1 MLFTDIEGST
11 SLVDSYPDIYDQM
24 LLRHNELLRNAI
36 HSYGGEEINVVGDSV
51 FALFPASAQGVQAA
65 IDAQFALT
73 KEEWDRGCK
82 PSVRMGLHSGKV
94 RRRNTDVTGIEVHRA
109 ARIVS
114 VAHGG
119 QIVISN
125 VVREEIAEVPI
136 GADVEIRDLGFHRL
150 KDLRYPEA
158 LFDLVIPGLQRDFA
172 PISSI
177 GANRSNLPSDVA
189 VLYGR
194 GSELE
199 RLNRIIADKQRRII
213 TLTGAGGVGKTSLA
227 IHAGRSALGSFSRGV
242 FLVQLRE
249 IDNPEL
255 IGSEIC
261 KAVGLQEVP
270 GISAIETACNS
281 LGGAEVLLILDTFE
295 HLVEGAP
302 VINTILRRCPAVTIV
317 TTSREPLKLRS
328 ETEFVVPPLTTP
340 DEEAGFD
347 QIRESPSVQLFE
359 NFVHRD
365 RPDFGMGKDAAGSIS
380 RICRRLD
387 GLPLALELA
396 ASHVGVL
403 SLSELEDRLQTRTQD
418 LRNKTRD
425 IDPRHRTLRLMIGWS
440 DHLLTES
447 QRRVFH
453 ASAVFN
459 GGFDLR
465 AVESLFDGDADVVDH
480 VEALLDKSLLFRTTA
495 LGRPRLNMLETVR
508 EFALDNLRGSGEYE
522 AVRSRHADHFTGRVL
537 SAAPNVMRFNQ
548 RDFVEHLVQESGNI
562 RVALEWRMKQPSA
575 LESAKLIEA
584 LRWLWI
590 SRGQFSEA
598 RTWSDK
604 ALEHARTTGEQEPL
618 AGILNSAALIR
629 YMSGDPE
636 TAREYGV
643 ESHRIYSELG
653 NKAGIANAG
662 VIAGIARATAGD
674 PEAGGMLIVE
684 SLELARSI
692 GDDYGTVLA
701 LIAIGEGTRA
711 EGDEP
716 AAEAHYH
723 DALKLLDK
731 LGDTYWP
738 GHLLQNL
745 AHFRLHSGDWRNAA
759 GLAGQALAIGERY
772 DYPMVVNLAVAAIS
786 GVLAAKEEWD
796 SAAEII
802 GAVEGRLARLGV
814 RFEPTDDADFQK
826 IVSAGRKAL
835 GSKRFTREREKGARR
850 QWDEI
855 LVSCRAAVAGQRGIS
870 GQNPEVAGRGG
881 LKVGPDSPA
890 QSGRARRPPRPAAPS
905 DGA

>member
-11 SLVDSYPDIYDQM
+11 NLVDSYPDLYDQM
-24 LLRHNELLRNAI
+24 LLRHNELLRSAI
-36 HSYGGEEINVVGDSV
+36 HSYGGEEINVAGDSV

-73 KEEWDRGCK
+73 KEEWAQGCK
-82 PSVRMGLHSGKV
+82 PLVRMGLHSGKV
-94 RRRNTDVTGIEVHRA
+94 RRYDAAITGIEVHRA
-109 ARIVS
+109 ARIAS

-125 VVREEIAEVPI
+125 VVRDEIAEDPI
-136 GADVEIRDLGFHRL
+136 GPNVEIRDLGFHRL

-158 LFDLVIPGLQRDFA
+158 LFDLVIPGLKSDFA
-172 PISSI
+172 PLSSI
-177 GANRSNLPSDVA
+177 GTNRTNLPSDVS

-194 GSELE
+194 TSELA
-199 RLNRIIADKQRRII
+199 RLNRIIANKQSRIV

-227 IHAGRSALGSFSRGV
+227 IHAGRSALSSFSRGV
-242 FLVQLRE
+242 FFVQLEE
-249 IDNPEL
+249 IDNPDL
-255 IGSEIC
+255 IASEIC

-270 GISAIETACNS
+270 GISAVETVCNS
-281 LGGAEVLLILDTFE
+281 LGGAEALLILDTFE
-295 HLVEGAP
+295 HLVQGAP
-302 VINTILRRCPAVTIV
+302 IINTILRRCPAVTIV
-317 TTSREPLKLRS
+317 ATSREPLKLRS
-328 ETEFVVPPLTTP
+328 ETEFVVPPLTPP
-340 DEEAGFD
+340 DEGANVD
-347 QIRESPSVQLFE
+347 QIRENPSVQLFE
-359 NFVHRD
+359 NFVHRE
-365 RPDFGMGKDAAGSIS
+365 RPDYRLGNDTLALIS

-396 ASHVGVL
+396 ASHVGLL
-403 SLSELEDRLQTRTQD
+403 SVAELEDRLQTRMQD
-418 LRNKTRD
+418 LPSKARD

-447 QRRVFH
+447 QRGVFY

-465 AVESLFDGDADVVDH
+465 AVESLFEGDVEVVDQ

-495 LGRPRLNMLETVR
+495 LGRPRLNMLDTVR
-508 EFALDNLRGSGEYE
+508 DFALDKLRESGDYE
-522 AVRSRHADHFTGRVL
+522 TMRIRQADHFTELVL

-548 RDFVEHLVQESGNI
+548 RDFVEDLMQESGNI
-562 RVALEWRMKQPSA
+562 RMALAWRMKQSNA
-575 LESAKLIEA
+575 LESVKLIEA
-584 LRWLWI
+584 LRWFWI

-604 ALEHARTTGEQEPL
+604 ALKHARTTGEPEPL
-618 AGILNSAALIR
+618 ARILNSAALIQ

-643 ESHRIYSELG
+643 ESYRIYSELG
-653 NKAGIANAG
+653 NKAGIAGAG
-662 VIAGIARATAGD
+662 IIAGIAKATAGD
-674 PEAGGMLIVE
+674 PEAGGMLIGE
-684 SLELARSI
+684 SLELSRLI
-692 GDDYGTVLA
+692 GDDYGTALA

-711 EGDEP
+711 EGDET

-759 GLAGQALAIGERY
+759 VLAGQALAIGERY
-772 DYPMVVNLAVAAIS
+772 DYPMVVNLAIAAIS
-786 GVLAAKEEWD
+786 GVLAAKGDWD
-796 SAAEII
+796 GAAEII
-802 GAVEGRLARLGV
+802 GAVNGRLARLGV

-826 IVSAGRKAL
+826 IVSAVRKIL
-835 GSKRFTREREKGARR
+835 GNKRFTRSTDNGARR
-850 QWDEI
+850 HWDEI
-855 LVSCRAAVAGQRGIS
+855 LSSCRAAVAS
-870 GQNPEVAGRGG
+870 
-881 LKVGPDSPA
+881 
-890 QSGRARRPPRPAAPS
+890 
-905 DGA
+905 

>member
-1 MLFTDIEGST
+1 MAAQIDSRTESSGDRVCMLFTDIEGST
-11 SLVDSYPDIYDQM
+11 SLVESYPDIYDRI

-36 HSYGGEEINVVGDSV
+36 HSYGGEEINAAGDAV
-51 FALFPASAQGVQAA
+51 FALFPASTQGVQAA
-65 IDAQFALT
+65 IDAQYALT
-73 KEEWDRGCK
+73 KEDWTRGCK
-82 PSVRMGLHSGKV
+82 PRVRMGLHSGKV
-94 RRRNTDVTGIEVHRA
+94 RRHSTDVIGIEVHRA
-109 ARIVS
+109 ARIAS

-119 QIVISN
+119 QIVISS
-125 VVREEIAEVPI
+125 VVREEIAKGSI
-136 GADVEIRDLGFHRL
+136 GTDVEIRDLGFHRL

-158 LFDLVIPGLQRDFA
+158 LFDLVIPGLQSDFA

-177 GANRSNLPSDVA
+177 GANRTNLPSDVS

-194 GSELE
+194 GSEMA
-199 RLNRIIADKQRRII
+199 RLHRLIADKQRRII

-227 IHAGRSALGSFSRGV
+227 IHAGRSTLSSFSRGV

-249 IDNPEL
+249 IDDPEL

-261 KAVGLQEVP
+261 KAVRLQEVP
-270 GISAIETACNS
+270 GVSAIETVCNS
-281 LGGAEVLLILDTFE
+281 LGDAEVLLILDTFE

-302 VINTILRRCPAVTIV
+302 VINTILRGCPAVTIV

-328 ETEFVVPPLTTP
+328 ETEFVVPPLPTP

-347 QIRESPSVQLFE
+347 RIRENPAVQLFE
-359 NFVHRD
+359 NFVHRE
-365 RPDFGMGKDAAGSIS
+365 RPDIGLGNDTADLIS

-403 SLSELEDRLQTRTQD
+403 SLFELEDRLQTRSQD
-418 LRNKTRD
+418 LRNKARD
-425 IDPRHRTLRLMIGWS
+425 IDPRHRTLRLTVEWS

-459 GGFDLR
+459 GGFDLH
-465 AVESLFDGDADVVDH
+465 AVESLFKDNADVVDH
-480 VEALLDKSLLFRTTA
+480 VEALLDKSLLFRTTE
-495 LGRPRLNMLETVR
+495 LGRPRLDMLDTVR
-508 EFALDNLRGSGEYE
+508 EFALEKLRGSGEYE
-522 AVRSRHADHFTGRVL
+522 AMRSHHANHFANLVL
-537 SAAPNVMRFNQ
+537 SAAPNAVRFNQ

-562 RVALEWRMKQPSA
+562 RGALEWLTRQPSA
-575 LESAKLIEA
+575 RESAKLIEA

-604 ALEHARTTGEQEPL
+604 ALEHARATGEPEPL
-618 AGILNSAALIR
+618 ADILNSTALIR

-643 ESHRIYSELG
+643 ESHRIYSELE
-653 NKAGIANAG
+653 NKAGVASAG
-662 VIAGIARATAGD
+662 IIAGIGKATTGD
-674 PEAGGMLIVE
+674 PEGGGMLIAE
-684 SLELARSI
+684 SLELSRFI
-692 GDDYGTVLA
+692 GDDHGTVLA
-701 LIAIGEGTRA
+701 LIAIGEGARA

-723 DALKLLDK
+723 DALQLLDK

-745 AHFRLHSGDWRNAA
+745 AHFRLHSGDWRDAA
-759 GLAGQALAIGERY
+759 KFASQALAIGERY
-772 DYPMVVNLAVAAIS
+772 DYPMVVSLAIAAIS
-786 GVLAAKEEWD
+786 GVLAAKEDWNG
-796 SAAEII
+796 AAGII
-802 GAVEGRLARLGV
+802 GAVKGRLARLGV

-826 IVSAGRKAL
+826 IVLAVRTAL
-835 GSKRFTREREKGARR
+835 GGKRFSRESEKGARR
-850 QWDEI
+850 QWDDI
-855 LVSCRAAVAGQRGIS
+855 LVSCRAAV
-870 GQNPEVAGRGG
+870 
-881 LKVGPDSPA
+881 VG
-890 QSGRARRPPRPAAPS
+890 
-905 DGA
+905 

>member
-1 MLFTDIEGST
+1 MAPQIEIRPQPSRESVCMLFTDIEGST
-11 SLVDSYPDIYDQM
+11 NLVDSFPDLYDHM

-36 HSYGGEEINVVGDSV
+36 HSYGGEEINVAGDSV

-73 KEEWDRGCK
+73 KEEWAQGCK
-82 PSVRMGLHSGKV
+82 PLVRMGLHSGKV
-94 RRRNTDVTGIEVHRA
+94 RRHDTAITGIEVHRA
-109 ARIVS
+109 ARIAS

-125 VVREEIAEVPI
+125 VVRDEIAQGPI
-136 GADVEIRDLGFHRL
+136 GENVEIRDLGFHHL

-158 LFDLVIPGLQRDFA
+158 LFDLVIPGLQSDFA
-172 PISSI
+172 PVSSI
-177 GANRSNLPSDVA
+177 GANRSNLTSDVS

-194 GSELE
+194 RSELA
-199 RLNRIIADKQRRII
+199 RLNRILADKQSRIV

-227 IHAGRSALGSFSRGV
+227 IHAGRSALSLFSRGV
-242 FLVQLRE
+242 FFVQLSE
-249 IDNPEL
+249 IDNPDL
-255 IGSEIC
+255 IASEIC

-270 GISAIETACNS
+270 GVSAIETVCNS
-281 LGGAEVLLILDTFE
+281 LGAAEVLLILDTFE

-328 ETEFVVPPLTTP
+328 ESEFVVPPLSP
-340 DEEAGFD
+340 PEEGASLD
-347 QIRESPSVQLFE
+347 QIRENPSVQLFE
-359 NFVHRD
+359 NFVR
-365 RPDFGMGKDAAGSIS
+365 REQPDFRLENDTLGSIS

-396 ASHVGVL
+396 ASHVGLL
-403 SLSELEDRLQTRTQD
+403 SVAELEERLQTRMQD
-418 LRNKTRD
+418 LRSKARD

-447 QRRVFH
+447 QRRVFY

-465 AVESLFDGDADVVDH
+465 AIESLFDADVVDH

-495 LGRPRLNMLETVR
+495 LGHPRLNMLDTVR
-508 EFALDNLRGSGEYE
+508 DFALDKLREAGAYE
-522 AVRSRHADHFTGRVL
+522 TMRLRQADHFTDLVL

-548 RDFVEHLVQESGNI
+548 RDFVEHLMQESGNI
-562 RVALEWRMKQPSA
+562 RVALEWRIRQSSA
-575 LESAKLIEA
+575 VQSAKLIEA

-590 SRGQFSEA
+590 SRGQFSEG
-598 RTWSDK
+598 RTWSDR
-604 ALEHARTTGEQEPL
+604 ALEHARTTGEPEPL
-618 AGILNSAALIR
+618 ARILNSAALIQ

-643 ESHRIYSELG
+643 ESHRIHCELG
-653 NKAGIANAG
+653 NKAGIASAG
-662 VIAGIARATAGD
+662 IVAGIAKATAGE
-674 PEAGGMLIVE
+674 PEAGGMLIAQ
-684 SLELARSI
+684 SLELSRLI
-692 GDDYGTVLA
+692 GDDYGTALA

-711 EGDEP
+711 QGDEV
-716 AAEAHYH
+716 AAEAHYR

-759 GLAGQALAIGERY
+759 ALACQALAIGERY
-772 DYPMVVNLAVAAIS
+772 DYPMVVNLAIAAIS
-786 GVLAAKEEWD
+786 GVLAAKGD
-796 SAAEII
+796 RDGAAEII
-802 GAVEGRLARLGV
+802 GAVNGRLARLGV

-826 IVSAGRKAL
+826 IVSAVRLAL
-835 GSKRFTREREKGARR
+835 GNKRFTRVSEKGAKR

-855 LVSCRAAVAGQRGIS
+855 VLSCRAAVAS
-870 GQNPEVAGRGG
+870 
-881 LKVGPDSPA
+881 
-890 QSGRARRPPRPAAPS
+890 
-905 DGA
+905 

>member
-1 MLFTDIEGST
+1 MAPQIESRPQSTGDSVCMLFTDIEGST
-11 SLVDSYPDIYDQM
+11 NLVDSYPDLYDQM

-36 HSYGGEEINVVGDSV
+36 QSYGGEEINVVGDSV

-73 KEEWDRGCK
+73 NEEWTQGCK
-82 PSVRMGLHSGKV
+82 PLVRMGLHSGKV
-94 RRRNTDVTGIEVHRA
+94 RRHETAVTGIEVHRA
-109 ARIVS
+109 ARIAS

-125 VVREEIAEVPI
+125 VVRDEIAGGPI
-136 GADVEIRDLGFHRL
+136 AANVKIRDLGFHRL

-158 LFDLVIPGLQRDFA
+158 LFDLVIPGLQSDFA

-177 GANRSNLPSDVA
+177 GANRTNLPSDVPI
-189 VLYGR
+189 LYGR
-194 GSELE
+194 RSEMA
-199 RLNRIIADKQRRII
+199 RLNRILADKQSRVV

-227 IHAGRSALGSFSRGV
+227 IHAGRSALSFFSRGV
-242 FLVQLRE
+242 FFVQLRE
-249 IDNPEL
+249 IDNPDL

-270 GISAIETACNS
+270 GISAIETVCNS

-302 VINTILRRCPAVTIV
+302 DINTILTRCPAVTVVI
-317 TTSREPLKLRS
+317 TSREPLKLRS
-328 ETEFVVPPLTTP
+328 ETEFVVPPLTPP
-340 DEEAGFD
+340 DESASFD
-347 QIRESPSVQLFE
+347 EIRENPSVQLFE
-359 NFVHRD
+359 NFVRRE
-365 RPDFGMGKDAAGSIS
+365 RPDFRLTNDTLASIS

-396 ASHVGVL
+396 ASHVGLLTVA
-403 SLSELEDRLQTRTQD
+403 ELEDRLETRMQD
-418 LRNKTRD
+418 LRSRARD

-447 QRRVFH
+447 QRRVFY

-465 AVESLFDGDADVVDH
+465 AIESLFKDDADVFDH
-480 VEALLDKSLLFRTTA
+480 VEALLDKNLLFKTTA
-495 LGRPRLNMLETVR
+495 LGHPRLNMLDTVR
-508 EFALDNLRGSGEYE
+508 DFALDKLQKTGEYE
-522 AVRSRHADHFTGRVL
+522 SMRIRQADYFTDLVL
-537 SAAPNVMRFNQ
+537 SAAPNVTRFNQ
-548 RDFVEHLVQESGNI
+548 RDFVEHMMQESGNI
-562 RVALEWRMKQPSA
+562 RVALEWRMRQTSA
-575 LESAKLIEA
+575 LQSAKLVEA
-584 LRWLWI
+584 LTWLWI

-604 ALEHARTTGEQEPL
+604 ALEHARDTREPEPL
-618 AGILNSAALIR
+618 ARILNSAALIQ

-636 TAREYGV
+636 TARDYGV
-643 ESHRIYSELG
+643 ESHRIFCELG

-662 VIAGIARATAGD
+662 IIAGVAKATSGD
-674 PEAGGMLIVE
+674 PEAGGMLITQ
-684 SLELARSI
+684 SLELSRLI
-692 GDDYGTVLA
+692 GDDYGTALA

-716 AAEAHYH
+716 AAEAYYL

-759 GLAGQALAIGERY
+759 ALAGQALAIGERY
-772 DYPMVVNLAVAAIS
+772 DYPMVVNLAIAAIS
-786 GVLAAKEEWD
+786 GVLAAKKDWQG
-796 SAAEII
+796 AAEII
-802 GAVEGRLARLGV
+802 GAVDGRLARIGV

-826 IVSAGRKAL
+826 IVSAVRRAL
-835 GSKRFTREREKGARR
+835 GNKRFTRKTDDGARR
-850 QWDEI
+850 HWDEI
-855 LVSCRAAVAGQRGIS
+855 LSSCRAAVAS
-870 GQNPEVAGRGG
+870 
-881 LKVGPDSPA
+881 
-890 QSGRARRPPRPAAPS
+890 
-905 DGA
+905 

>member
-1 MLFTDIEGST
+1 MATQIESRRQPTDDSVCMLFTDIEGST
-11 SLVDSYPDIYDQM
+11 NLVDSYPDLYDEM

-36 HSYGGEEINVVGDSV
+36 YSYGGEEINVVGDSV

-65 IDAQFALT
+65 IDAQYALT
-73 KEEWDRGCK
+73 KEEWAQGCK
-82 PSVRMGLHSGKV
+82 PLVRMGLHSGKV
-94 RRRNTDVTGIEVHRA
+94 RRHDTAITGIEVHRA
-109 ARIVS
+109 ARIAS

-125 VVREEIAEVPI
+125 VVRDAIAEGAI
-136 GADVEIRDLGFHRL
+136 GANVEIRDLGFHRL

-158 LFDLVIPGLQRDFA
+158 LFDLVIPGLQSDFA

-177 GANRSNLPSDVA
+177 GANRTNLPSDVS

-194 GSELE
+194 RSEMARLE
-199 RLNRIIADKQRRII
+199 RIIADKKSRFV

-227 IHAGRSALGSFSRGV
+227 IHVGRSALSSFSRGV
-242 FLVQLRE
+242 FFVQLQE
-249 IDNPEL
+249 IDSPDL

-270 GISAIETACNS
+270 GISAIETVCNA

-302 VINTILRRCPAVTIV
+302 VINTILRRCLAVTIV

-328 ETEFVVPPLTTP
+328 EIEFVVPPLSPP
-340 DEEAGFD
+340 DEGAGFD
-347 QIRESPSVQLFE
+347 QIEQNPSVQLFE
-359 NFVHRD
+359 YFVHRE
-365 RPDFGMGKDAAGSIS
+365 RPDFKLGDDTAGLVS

-396 ASHVGVL
+396 ASHVGLLGVA
-403 SLSELEDRLQTRTQD
+403 ELEERLRTSTQD
-418 LRNKTRD
+418 LRSKARD

-440 DHLLTES
+440 DRLLTES
-447 QRRVFH
+447 QRRVFY
-453 ASAVFN
+453 ASAVLN
-459 GGFDLR
+459 GGFDLH
-465 AVESLFDGDADVVDH
+465 AIESLFNHDADVVDA
-480 VEALLDKSLLFRTTA
+480 VEALLDKSLLFRKTA
-495 LGRPRLNMLETVR
+495 LGQPRLNMLDTVR
-508 EFALDNLRGSGEYE
+508 DFALDKLRESGEYDTM
-522 AVRSRHADHFTGRVL
+522 RIRQADYFTDLVL

-548 RDFVEHLVQESGNI
+548 RDFVEHLMQEAGNI
-562 RVALEWRMKQPSA
+562 RVALDWCMRQSSA
-575 LESAKLIEA
+575 LQSAKLMEA
-584 LRWLWI
+584 LKWLWI

-604 ALEHARTTGEQEPL
+604 ALEHARTTGEPEPL

-643 ESHRIYSELG
+643 ESHQIYCELG
-653 NKAGIANAG
+653 NKPGIATAGIVAGIAK
-662 VIAGIARATAGD
+662 ATSGD
-674 PEAGGMLIVE
+674 PEAGGMLIAQ
-684 SLELARSI
+684 SLDLSRLI

-711 EGDEP
+711 EGDEA
-716 AAEAHYH
+716 AAEAYYLE
-723 DALKLLDK
+723 ALKLLDE

-745 AHFRLHSGDWRNAA
+745 AHFRLHSGDWRSAA
-759 GLAGQALAIGERY
+759 ALASQALAIGERY

-786 GVLAAKEEWD
+786 GVLAVKEDWD
-796 SAAEII
+796 GSAEII
-802 GAVEGRLARLGV
+802 GAVNGRLARLGV
-814 RFEPTDDADFQK
+814 RFEPTDDVDFQR
-826 IVSAGRKAL
+826 IVSAVRKAS
-835 GSKRFTREREKGARR
+835 GDERFTRLSNKGADR

-855 LVSCRAAVAGQRGIS
+855 LSSCRASVA
-870 GQNPEVAGRGG
+870 A
-881 LKVGPDSPA
+881 
-890 QSGRARRPPRPAAPS
+890 
-905 DGA
+905 